1 MPCDTR
7 LLKGQ
12 TISQRKAEVRDAVAK
27 LNREIIAGRVKPVV
41 GPQGAI
47 AFQRWTD
54 EDCSAVTDA
63 CAFRMLMIS
72 GSALAKAAIAR
83 AEQLAGRSVDRRVIA
98 HGVHSHDD
106 GRTWHDHEHRVQA
119 SRGEQ

>member
-7 LLKGQ
+7 LREDQ

-27 LNREIIAGRVKPVV
+27 LNREIIAGRVKPIV

-47 AFQRWTD
+47 AFQGWADADR
-54 EDCSAVTDA
+54 SAVTDA

-72 GSALAKAAIAR
+72 GSTLAKSAIAR

-98 HGVHSHDD
+98 QGAHSHDG
-106 GRTWHDHEHRVQA
+106 GRTWHEHER
-119 SRGEQ
+119 